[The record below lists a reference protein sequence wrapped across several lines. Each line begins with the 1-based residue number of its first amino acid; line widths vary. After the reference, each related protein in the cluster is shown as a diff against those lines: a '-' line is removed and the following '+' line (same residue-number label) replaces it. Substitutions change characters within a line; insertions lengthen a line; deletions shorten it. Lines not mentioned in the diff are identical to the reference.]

1 MNKMKDKAK
10 DYIIEEAC
18 RMFLEKSICGVTMSD
33 IAKEV
38 GVGDATMYRYFGSK
52 QRVVMAVAVK
62 LAKEV
67 YEKYFENQGN
77 KSGYEKIKDF
87 YYRYLEIF
95 KEHNSYFS
103 FIREFDAFVLTEAK
117 EKIDY
122 ETEID
127 LFKNKFVEAYV
138 WGAQDGSVKKIEN
151 VELFY
156 YSTTHALLNLCKTLS
171 YSGVLVSQDERTS
184 KEDEIKA
191 LIDIILYR
199 VSNNNN

>member
-10 DYIIEEAC
+10 EFIIDEAC
-18 RMFLEKSICGVTMSD
+18 KMFLKDSIAGVTMSD

-52 QRVVMAVAVK
+52 QKIIMGVA
-62 LAKEV
+62 ETG
-67 YEKYFENQGN
+67 FER
-77 KSGYEKIKDF
+77 IKDF
-87 YYRYLEIF
+87 YYTYLDVF
-95 KEHNSYFS
+95 KTNNSYFS
-103 FIREFDAFVLTEAK
+103 FIREFDAFFLTEAK
-117 EKIDY
+117 EKVDY
-122 ETEID
+122 EYEID
-127 LFKNKFVEAYV
+127 LFKNKYIEAYV
-138 WGAQDGSVKKIEN
+138 WGVQDGTVKRIDN

-171 YSGVLVSQDERTS
+171 YSGVLLSQDEKTS

-199 VSNNNN
+199 LSNK

>member
-1 MNKMKDKAK
+1 MKMNKMKDKAK
-10 DYIIEEAC
+10 EFIIDEAC
-18 RMFLEKSICGVTMSD
+18 KMFLKDSIAGVTMSD

-52 QRVVMAVAVK
+52 QKIIMGVAVK

-67 YEKYFENQGN
+67 YEKYSKNDEEKTGFER
-77 KSGYEKIKDF
+77 IKDF
-87 YYRYLEIF
+87 YYTYLDVF
-95 KEHNSYFS
+95 KTNNSYFS
-103 FIREFDAFVLTEAK
+103 FIREFDAFFLTEAK
-117 EKIDY
+117 EKVDY
-122 ETEID
+122 EYEID
-127 LFKNKFVEAYV
+127 LFKNKYIEAYV
-138 WGAQDGSVKKIEN
+138 WGVQDGTVKRIDN

-171 YSGVLVSQDERTS
+171 YSGVLVSQDEKTS

-199 VSNNNN
+199 LSNK

>member
-10 DYIIEEAC
+10 AFIIDEAC
-18 RMFLEKSICGVTMSD
+18 RMFLQDSIAGVTMSD

-52 QRVVMAVAVK
+52 QKIIMSVAVK

-67 YEKYFENQGN
+67 YENYFQNQGN
-77 KSGYEKIKDF
+77 KTGFEKIKDF
-87 YYRYLEIF
+87 YYSYLEVF
-95 KEHNSYFS
+95 KTHNSYFS
-103 FIREFDAFVLTEAK
+103 FVREFDAFFLTEAK
-117 EKIDY
+117 EKVDY
-122 ETEID
+122 EYEID

-138 WGAQDGSVKKIEN
+138 WGAQDGTIKKIDN

-171 YSGVLVSQDERTS
+171 YNGTLISQDERTS
-184 KEDEIKA
+184 KEDEIKT
-191 LIDIILYR
+191 LIDIFLYR
-199 VSNNNN
+199 VSNNN